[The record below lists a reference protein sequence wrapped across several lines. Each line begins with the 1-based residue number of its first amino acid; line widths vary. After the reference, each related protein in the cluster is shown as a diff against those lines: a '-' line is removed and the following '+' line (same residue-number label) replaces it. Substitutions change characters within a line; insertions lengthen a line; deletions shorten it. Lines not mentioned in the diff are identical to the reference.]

1 MSILPS
7 SLALTVHTRRRACV
21 LDTQLALSPYG
32 LLLARRLGEVLDLWL
47 VRELWQIL
55 DSTYYYRSNPSQLI
69 PPIPGTA
76 TITAP
81 SGNCQTIGTVLAQW
95 DLARAAT
102 DLAGL
107 KVYWVGDALNE
118 SLLPAGTDTH
128 LISRFETLAAALESA
143 VPNAFQNDEQPHLF
157 SDCSRDTA
165 ALAAALIP
173 YKGFILTSGSKGDE
187 PEPLLCTY
195 LKEHFHISCVKLGRK
210 QSRLERDFLNSI
222 LAEAALSE
230 LLWAGLKLAALHLVV
245 PGAVMMPVN
254 DKSEE
259 TFPHDFDLP
268 AEATGEHEQQW
279 WKDARCFWYPVGP

>member
-21 LDTQLALSPYG
+21 LDTHLALSPHG

-55 DSTYYYRSNPSQLI
+55 DSTYYYRSNPNQLI
-69 PPIPGTA
+69 PPIPGTGK
-76 TITAP
+76 ITA
-81 SGNCQTIGTVLAQW
+81 SSSNSKSIGVVLAQW

-118 SLLPAGTDTH
+118 SLLPAGTDPG
-128 LISRFETLAAALESA
+128 LIGRFETLAAALERWVSK
-143 VPNAFQNDEQPHLF
+143 NFQNDEQSHLF
-157 SDCSRDTA
+157 SDCSRDAA
-165 ALAAALIP
+165 ALTAALIP
-173 YKGFILTSGSKGDE
+173 YKGFILTLGSKDGE
-187 PEPLLCTY
+187 HEPLLCTY
-195 LKEHFHISCVKLGRK
+195 LKKRFDISCDKLDR
-210 QSRLERDFLNSI
+210 QESRLERDFLNSI

-230 LLWAGLKLAALHLVV
+230 LLWAGLRLAALHLVV

-259 TFPHDFDLP
+259 TFQQDFTLP
-268 AEATGEHEQQW
+268 TEETKEYEQDW